1 MRSEIKRWGNSAAVR
16 LPRKLL
22 NQTGLDVDSAVSM
35 NVEEN
40 RIVIEALE
48 ETARKR
54 LQLPF
59 SEADLVAGL
68 SAEAAH
74 ADELPD
80 SLLEEELADW

>member
-1 MRSEIKRWGNSAAVR
+1 MQSEIKRWGNSAAVR

-22 NQTGLDVDSAVSM
+22 NEARLEIDSAVTIK
-35 NVEEN
+35 VEEN

>member
-16 LPRKLL
+16 LPKKLL
-22 NQTGLDVDSAVSM
+22 NEARLGVDSAVTM
-35 NVEEN
+35 RVEEN

-48 ETARKR
+48 ETTRKR

-59 SEADLVAGL
+59 NEADLVAGL
-68 SAEAAH
+68 NAESAH